1 MKDTLIQR
9 WDSFLEKITIRFEES
24 LTQGEAAVMESLDDN
39 DYDYYASYRTLR
51 AIEIQIRSS
60 LIEKINTTWS
70 EQVEPLM
77 RADGGMYWAEE
88 SHKGY
93 HLQDELSD
101 RLSTWVD
108 ITEGHLS
115 QKYYDHAITLINQD
129 FRCTQCHAPLEIK
142 KDFFLSQYVT
152 CRYCNT
158 VNTFE
163 PQTKYATIGWNIV
176 NNIAAL
182 HSMDA
187 YSAVRNTSRDDR
199 SAYEQALRTYYEKY
213 FDERIKL
220 MPHSAATRERD
231 IELEI
236 KKMM

>member
-9 WDSFLEKITIRFEES
+9 WDHFLEKITIRFEES
-24 LTQGEAAVMESLDDN
+24 LIQGKAAVMESLEDN
-39 DYDYYASYRTLR
+39 DYDYYASYRALR
-51 AIEIQIRSS
+51 AIEMQIRSS
-60 LIEKINTTWS
+60 LIEKIDITWI
-70 EQVEPLM
+70 EQVEPSM
-77 RADGGMYWAEE
+77 RADGGIYWADE
-88 SHKGY
+88 SRKGY
-93 HLQDELSD
+93 RLQDELSD
-101 RLSTWVD
+101 RLSVWVN

-115 QKYYDHAITLINQD
+115 QKYYDHAIQLIHQD
-129 FRCTQCHAPLEIK
+129 FKCTQCHAPLEVK
-142 KDFFLSQYVT
+142 KNFFLSQYVT
-152 CRYCNT
+152 CGYCNT

-163 PQTKYATIGWNIV
+163 PQTKYATIGWNII

-182 HSMDA
+182 HSMEA
-187 YSAVRNTSRDDR
+187 YDAVRKTPREDR
-199 SAYEQALRTYYEKY
+199 RAYEQALRNYYEKY